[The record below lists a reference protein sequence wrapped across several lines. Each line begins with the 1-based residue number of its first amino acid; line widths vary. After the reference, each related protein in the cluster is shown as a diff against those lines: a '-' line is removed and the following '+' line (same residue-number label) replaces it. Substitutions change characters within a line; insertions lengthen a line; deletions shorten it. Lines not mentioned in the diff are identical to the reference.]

1 MPTTTEIHP
10 PATVFRVEDQGLR
23 GPCAARNAGLRS
35 ARAPWVFLLDEDA
48 EPAPDCLERLL
59 AEAAL
64 HPDAAIISP
73 RVLLCGEPAVIHY
86 DGGRCH
92 FLAEAS
98 FDHFH
103 RPLSEARECGR
114 RPDVVATTALLIRRD
129 AALDWGLFDEGMV
142 FFREDLEFCLR
153 ARLLGARIRHCPEAV
168 VRHRQGARGP
178 LHARRVFYQA
188 RNRWWTMIKIYQP
201 RTLVLT
207 FPLQAVFEALS
218 LCRSA
223 IEGKMLEHLSA
234 LADVARHL
242 PELLR
247 ARRALQARRRVADRD
262 LLSAPAPTWRPG
274 TLAMP
279 GAAFAGRVLGFACEA
294 WWRWISRPA

>member
-1 MPTTTEIHP
+1 MPPTTVIHP
-10 PATVFRVEDQGLR
+10 AATLFHVEDQGLR
-23 GPCAARNAGLRS
+23 GPCAARNRGLRS
-35 ARAPWVFLLDEDA
+35 ARTPWVFLLDEDA

-73 RVLLCGEPAVIHY
+73 RVLRGGEPLVIHY

-98 FDHFH
+98 FDNFH

-114 RPDVVATTALLIRRD
+114 RPHVVATTALLIRRD

-153 ARLLGARIRHCPEAV
+153 ARMLGARIRHCPEAI
-168 VRHRQGARGP
+168 VRHRQGVRGP
-178 LHARRVFYQA
+178 LHARRVYYQA
-188 RNRWWTMIKIYQP
+188 RNRWRTMIKIYQP

-207 FPLQAVFEALS
+207 FPLQAVFEAFS

-223 IEGKMLEHLSA
+223 MEGKIFEHA
-234 LADVARHL
+234 RAVADVALHL

-247 ARRALQARRRVADRD
+247 ERRALQARRRVADRD
-262 LLSAPAPTWRPG
+262 LLSAPPLTWRPG
-274 TLAMP
+274 TLAVP
-279 GAAFAGRVLGFACEA
+279 GAAFASRVLGSACA
-294 WWRWISRPA
+294 VWWSLIAGPA